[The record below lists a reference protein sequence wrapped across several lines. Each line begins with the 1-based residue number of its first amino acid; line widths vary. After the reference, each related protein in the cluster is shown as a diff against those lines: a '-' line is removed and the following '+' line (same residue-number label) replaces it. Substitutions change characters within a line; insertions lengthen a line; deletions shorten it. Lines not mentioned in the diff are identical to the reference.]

1 MYLET
6 IESPA
11 DLRKL
16 PPEALPG
23 LAREIRE
30 LILDVVSR
38 NGGHLGANLGTVEL
52 TLALHY
58 VFDVPTDSLV
68 FDVGHQ
74 AYTHKIVTGR
84 REFFRTLRR
93 FGGCAGF
100 PHPAE
105 SHSCRLIDSRLHS
118 LSAIESLVPH
128 FLDLFSSHSC
138 DRRDVRSFCL
148 YFSLTPDFCL

>member
-1 MYLET
+1 MYLEK
-6 IESPA
+6 IDSPA

-16 PPEALPG
+16 PPEALG
-23 LAREIRE
+23 ELAREIRE

-58 VFDVPTDSLV
+58 VFDIPADSLV

-84 REFFRTLRR
+84 REFFQTLRQY
-93 FGGCAGF
+93 GGCAGF
-100 PHPAE
+100 PHPGE
-105 SHSCRLIDSRLHS
+105 SKFDASVAGHAGTAISTALGI
-118 LSAIESLVPH
+118 SAAHIRAG
-128 FLDLFSSHSC
+128 SH
-138 DRRDVRSFCL
+138 
-148 YFSLTPDFCL
+148 

>member
-58 VFDVPTDSLV
+58 VFDIPVDSLV

-74 AYTHKIVTGR
+74 AYTHKIITGR
-84 REFFRTLRR
+84 RDFFRTLRQY
-93 FGGCAGF
+93 GGCAGF
-100 PHPAE
+100 PHPGE
-105 SHSCRLIDSRLHS
+105 SKFDACVAGHAGTAICL
-118 LSAIESLVPH
+118 LSALMRRKQRASSAGLPH
-128 FLDLFSSHSC
+128 
-138 DRRDVRSFCL
+138 VR
-148 YFSLTPDFCL
+148 